1 MTRRVSIGAACATT
15 RRLIAPG
22 FYTGYAPKSLPGL
35 TEDDWNMAAQS
46 VEAITT
52 AVYSAAQCLSLGICP
67 FTPPL
72 HPVRPIDPR
81 EITAEV
87 CAKHALLEQ
96 F

>member
-1 MTRRVSIGAACATT
+1 
-15 RRLIAPG
+15 
-22 FYTGYAPKSLPGL
+22 
-35 TEDDWNMAAQS
+35 MAAQS

-52 AVYSAAQCLSLGICP
+52 AVYSAAQCLSLGICT
-67 FTPPL
+67 FNPPL